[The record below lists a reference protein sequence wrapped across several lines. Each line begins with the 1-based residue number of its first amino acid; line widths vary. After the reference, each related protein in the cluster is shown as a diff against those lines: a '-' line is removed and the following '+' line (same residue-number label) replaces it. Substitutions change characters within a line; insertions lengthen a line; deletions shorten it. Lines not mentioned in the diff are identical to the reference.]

1 MGKVLFKC
9 NSISYT
15 KRCKNLTKFDK
26 KNEPNHALKAYL
38 FYSLL
43 YGVFIPLLT
52 PIITV
57 FTIFSTKPK
66 KDKINFTNITLKN
79 INTMNKKSPKI
90 RNKKKFVFNYTIAE
104 IKKQNLFF
112 AVTYCEK
119 ESPETYTE
127 NLRWSEIFKPQPCS
141 IEVKNMVVIK
151 NGVQIFKLYQ
161 KNSKKLLNILDMYN
175 STGLIYNEIKPV
187 SAPTEKEIIFCI
199 SLYFGIPQS
208 FSRCDI
214 LFKTYLKEIAEKRRY
229 FDKIKNP
236 KEKEVFQT
244 FFNRRIP
251 KLEISKELTNHT
263 KKGVYLIDSN
273 LKNLVAEIM
282 KDYEKGLLQVIQ
294 YQKPLTKRQIIKKA
308 NTKLKERGID
318 IKIPLRK
325 QSKREIVN
333 SWRKR
338 KEEINSKINDL
349 ADKRDKRTPN
359 TE

>member
-1 MGKVLFKC
+1 MYFLILR
-9 NSISYT
+9 NPSI
-15 KRCKNLTKFDK
+15 
-26 KNEPNHALKAYL
+26 
-38 FYSLL
+38 
-43 YGVFIPLLT
+43 IQPLH
-52 PIITV
+52 
-57 FTIFSTKPK
+57 
-66 KDKINFTNITLKN
+66 
-79 INTMNKKSPKI
+79 
-90 RNKKKFVFNYTIAE
+90 
-104 IKKQNLFF
+104 
-112 AVTYCEK
+112 
-119 ESPETYTE
+119 
-127 NLRWSEIFKPQPCS
+127 
-141 IEVKNMVVIK
+141 
-151 NGVQIFKLYQ
+151 
-161 KNSKKLLNILDMYN
+161 
-175 STGLIYNEIKPV
+175 
-187 SAPTEKEIIFCI
+187 
-199 SLYFGIPQS
+199 
-208 FSRCDI
+208 I